1 MTEQLILTEKPS
13 PQVTI
18 LTLNRPEK
26 RNALNLPL
34 MEQLCR
40 RLDEL
45 AVAEDCRT
53 VILRGAGPVFCAGLD
68 LEEGLDTTLAERS
81 GRMVARTFRSL
92 SESPKV
98 IIAAAHGAA
107 IAGGG
112 GLLLAC
118 DLVVAGQE
126 LRVGFPEVRRGLVAG
141 LVMAYLRRRVR
152 EVEANE
158 LLLGGELIEAQR
170 AREMGIVNR
179 IVPNDRLMGEATGLA
194 AAVSRGAPQ
203 ALRAT
208 KEFLRS
214 LWPHSLEAD
223 LEQALGIHGRVRLGE
238 EAQEGMRAFLE
249 KREPRWTV
257 KGAE

>member
-1 MTEQLILTEKPS
+1 MDKNLVLCESWAPR
-13 PQVTI
+13 VTV

-45 AVAEDCRT
+45 AEMESCRV
-53 VILRGAGPVFCAGLD
+53 VILRGAGPVFCSGLD
-68 LEEGLDTTLAERS
+68 LKEGLQADLAELS
-81 GRMVARTFRSL
+81 GEMVARTFRTL

-98 IIAAAHGAA
+98 VIGAAHGAA

-118 DLVVAGQE
+118 DLVVATE
-126 LRVGFPEVRRGLVAG
+126 DLRLGFPEVRRGLVAG

-152 EVEANE
+152 ELEANE
-158 LLLGGELIEAQR
+158 LLLAGELIDAER
-170 AREMGIVNR
+170 ARAMGLVNR
-179 IVPNDRLMGEATGLA
+179 IVAADELLNEAGRLA
-194 AAVSRGAPQ
+194 AEVSQGAPG
-203 ALRAT
+203 ALRDT
-208 KEFLRS
+208 KAFLRS

-249 KREPRWTV
+249 KRKPHWSP
-257 KGAE
+257 

>member
-1 MTEQLILTEKPS
+1 MNNELVLSETRADG
-13 PQVTI
+13 VTV

-34 MEQLCR
+34 MEQLCD
-40 RLDEL
+40 RLDQL
-45 AVAEDCRT
+45 AKDDRCRSI
-53 VILRGAGPVFCAGLD
+53 ILGGAGPVFCSGLD
-68 LEEGLDTTLAERS
+68 LKEGLDSELAERS

-92 SESPKV
+92 SESPHVV
-98 IIAAAHGAA
+98 IGAAHKAA

-118 DLVVAGQE
+118 DLVVATE
-126 LRVGFPEVRRGLVAG
+126 DLRLGFPEVRRGLVAG

-152 EVEANE
+152 ELEANE
-158 LLLGGELIEAQR
+158 LLLTGSLIDVER
-170 AREMGIVNR
+170 ARQMGIVNR
-179 IVPNDRLMGEATGLA
+179 IVPSDQLITEAERIA
-194 AAVSRGAPQ
+194 AEVSEGAPG
-203 ALRAT
+203 ALRET

-249 KREPRWTV
+249 KRKPSWS
-257 KGAE
+257 K

>member
-1 MTEQLILTEKPS
+1 MTEQLILIDRPKP
-13 PQVTI
+13 QTTI

-34 MEQLCR
+34 MEQLCL

-45 AVAEDCRT
+45 SKSEACRA
-53 VILRGAGPVFCAGLD
+53 VILRGAGPVFCSGLD
-68 LEEGLDTTLAERS
+68 LKEGLDTTLAERS
-81 GRMVARTFRSL
+81 GAMVARTFRTL

-118 DLVVAGQE
+118 DLVVAGDD
-126 LRVGFPEVRRGLVAG
+126 LLVGFPEVRRGLVAG

-152 EVEANE
+152 EIEANE
-158 LLLGGELIEAQR
+158 LLLGGELVDAPR
-170 AREMGIVNR
+170 AREMGLVNR
-179 IVPNDRLMGEATGLA
+179 IVSNDRLMAEAHRLA
-194 AAVSRGAPQ
+194 AAVSEGAPQ
-203 ALRAT
+203 ALRTT

-238 EAQEGMRAFLE
+238 EAQEGMRSFLE
-249 KREPRWTV
+249 KRKPSWR
-257 KGAE
+257 

>member
-1 MTEQLILTEKPS
+1 MHDQLILADSPS
-13 PQVTI
+13 PQLAV

-45 AVAEDCRT
+45 AVTESCRT
-53 VILRGAGPVFCAGLD
+53 VILRGAGPVFCSGLD
-68 LEEGLDTTLAERS
+68 LKEGLDTTLAERS

-98 IIAAAHGAA
+98 IIAAAQGAA

-118 DLVVAGQE
+118 DLVVAAQD

-158 LLLGGELIEAQR
+158 LLLAGELIEAQR

-179 IVPNDRLMGEATGLA
+179 IVPNDHLMAEAHALA
-194 AAVSRGAPQ
+194 AEVAEGAPQ
-203 ALRAT
+203 ALRTT
-208 KEFLRS
+208 KEFLRT
-214 LWPHSLEAD
+214 LWPHTLEAD

-249 KREPRWTV
+249 ERKPSW
-257 KGAE
+257 K